1 MAVLVG
7 LLLEKVAMVV
17 ILFSPQLRLL
27 GVVVEAVIN
36 QTTLETMVVAVVVA
50 VLYLELV
57 VLVTRQPLLLMEAM
71 ERHLIHNKEE
81 VVAMVAMAVETT
93 I

>member
-36 QTTLETMVVAVVVA
+36 QTTLETMVVAVVVVA
-50 VLYLELV
+50 LYLELV
-57 VLVTRQPLLLMEAM
+57 VLVTHQPLLLMEAM
-71 ERHLIHNKEE
+71 ELPLIRNKEE
-81 VVAMVAMAVETT
+81 VVAMVAMALETT